1 MKPHQFARFGLIAT
15 GTLLIC
21 SIVLTI
27 VGYMIFLSDP
37 QQGPFDMYRAREL
50 TMGLFPTILLTGAFF
65 GAWFLRTR
73 WLQITMLVIYFLV
86 GVYAC
91 MVGFVAWRYTGSIA
105 TLITF
110 PLVYLVSVPALATL
124 QYNKKGK

>member
-1 MKPHQFARFGLIAT
+1 MIAT

-21 SIVLTI
+21 SIILSI

-50 TMGLFPTILLTGAFF
+50 TMGLSPTVFLTGAFF
-65 GAWFLRTR
+65 GAWFLRTK
-73 WLQITMLVIYFLV
+73 WLQITMLVIYFLLV
-86 GVYAC
+86 VYAC
-91 MVGFVAWRYTGSIA
+91 MVVFVAWRYTGSIM

-110 PLVYLVSVPALATL
+110 PLVLLVSVPALATL
-124 QYNKKGK
+124 QYNNKG